1 MNFPGRPRSEA
12 RNQLVLN
19 MAREDVKEYV
29 FKVLGKILSENNIKY
44 IKWDMNRHFG
54 EPGWPEAPLAEQKE
68 IWMKYVR
75 NVYEIIE
82 RLRAAHPKLTIEAC
96 SGGGGRIDLGILERV
111 DEVHASDNT
120 EAFDRLSIQE
130 GFSMA
135 YTP

>member
-1 MNFPGRPRSEA
+1 
-12 RNQLVLN
+12 
-19 MAREDVKEYV
+19 
-29 FKVLGKILSENNIKY
+29 
-44 IKWDMNRHFG
+44 
-54 EPGWPEAPLAEQKE
+54 
-68 IWMKYVR
+68 MKYVR